1 MMRFR
6 SGDDRVT
13 ERFTVSLDR
22 ELADAFERYRQRLGY
37 GSRSEAVRDL
47 LRGFLARQRAD
58 EDPDGDCVG
67 ILTYIYDHHQR
78 DLAGQLTDAQ
88 HDHHDL
94 SVATLHVHLDHDHC
108 LESSV
113 LRGPLG
119 RVRKFSDQVIA
130 RRGVRHG
137 DLHLVPVS
145 VAHGHH
151 AHDDA
156 EHDTAAGR
164 HEHITPHD

>member
-1 MMRFR
+1 M
-6 SGDDRVT
+6 T
-13 ERFTVSLDR
+13 ERFTVSLDKD
-22 ELADAFERYRQRLGY
+22 LAEAFERYRQRLGY

-67 ILTYIYDHHQR
+67 ILTYIFDHHQR

-108 LESSV
+108 LETSV

-119 RVRKFSDQVIA
+119 RIRRFSDQFIA

-145 VAHGHH
+145 VERGSHTHGGDDDEAGH
-151 AHDDA
+151 AQ
-156 EHDTAAGR
+156 GR

>member
-1 MMRFR
+1 MV
-6 SGDDRVT
+6 SNCTGADIVT

-37 GSRSEAVRDL
+37 ESRSEAIRDL
-47 LRGFLARQRAD
+47 LRGFLAKQRAD
-58 EDPDGDCVG
+58 EDPEGDCVG

-78 DLAGQLTDAQ
+78 DLARQLTDVQ

-94 SVATLHVHLDHDHC
+94 SVATMHVHLDHDHC
-108 LESSV
+108 LETSV

-119 RVRKFSDQVIA
+119 RVQRFSDQFIA

-137 DLHLVPVS
+137 DLHLVPVT
-145 VAHGHH
+145 VAHGRH
-151 AHDDA
+151 AHSGDGDDA
-156 EHDTAAGR
+156 FRDR